1 MTSVGVNEAGQI
13 VASYSNGDTKKIGQI
28 AVASLLTH
36 QVLKKLVI
44 IFMQQHL
51 TLVHLMELV
60 KIYQSQAAR
69 LHLDILKCQM

>member
-1 MTSVGVNEAGQI
+1 MRLVRLLQATAMVIQRRLVRLQLHH
-13 VASYSNGDTKKIGQI
+13 
-28 AVASLLTH
+28 LLTH